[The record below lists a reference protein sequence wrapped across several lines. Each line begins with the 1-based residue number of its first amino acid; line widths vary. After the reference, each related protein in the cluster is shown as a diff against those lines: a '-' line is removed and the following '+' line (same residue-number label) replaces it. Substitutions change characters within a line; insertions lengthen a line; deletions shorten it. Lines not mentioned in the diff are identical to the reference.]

1 MKDSNYT
8 KIYTGDLISVQ
19 RIVSELERLNIIP
32 VLKDQTDSGL
42 LPIFG
47 TSNSLLKQVY
57 VHKDELEK
65 ATIVMDTMGYELQE
79 DI

>member
-1 MKDSNYT
+1 MTDSNYT

-19 RIVSELERLNIIP
+19 RIVSELEKLNIIP

-65 ATIVMDTMGYELQE
+65 ATIVMDNIGSELQE
-79 DI
+79 

>member
-1 MKDSNYT
+1 MTDSNYT

-19 RIVSELERLNIIP
+19 RIVSELEKINIIP

-47 TSNSLLKQVY
+47 TSNSLFKQVY

-65 ATIVMDTMGYELQE
+65 ATIVIDSIGSELQQ
-79 DI
+79 

>member
-19 RIVSELERLNIIP
+19 RIVSELEKLDIIP

-65 ATIVMDTMGYELQE
+65 ATIVMDSIGSELQE
-79 DI
+79 

>member
-1 MKDSNYT
+1 MTDSNYT
-8 KIYTGDLISVQ
+8 KIYTGNLISVQ
-19 RIVSELERLNIIP
+19 RIVSELEKLNIIP

-47 TSNSLLKQVY
+47 ASNSLFKQVY

-65 ATIVMDTMGYELQE
+65 ATIVMDSINSELQE
-79 DI
+79 

>member
-1 MKDSNYT
+1 MTDSNYT

-19 RIVSELERLNIIP
+19 RIVSELEKINIIP

-47 TSNSLLKQVY
+47 TSNSLFKQVY

-65 ATIVMDTMGYELQE
+65 ATIVMDSIGSELQQ
-79 DI
+79 